1 VIPWVLKLAKASL
14 TSLLMFASLVL
25 GLGGAGW
32 VAEAVVTYARGG
44 ESHGF
49 PFGAVWGLVAIAAGW
64 ESMRMGRRL
73 ARREGGRDRASA

>member
-1 VIPWVLKLAKASL
+1 
-14 TSLLMFASLVL
+14 
-25 GLGGAGW
+25 